1 MRKNVK
7 RLLCGLLAAA
17 LLIPAAAAAPASGQK
32 AKLSDIQGHWAEQQI
47 EQAVAEGWVDGYPD
61 GSFHPDDTIT
71 QAEFTKML
79 LAAFRLTPDSE
90 TVTWMWNNKKWAH
103 DKGWTVAIETYYP
116 ALTDMNTHWLT
127 KQGWL
132 KAAYA
137 SGVLIPADYDGGKYG
152 PDLPVR
158 RYTIALQTIRA
169 MGMVSTAQKIATD
182 DLTYSDNAQI
192 QDWVKGYVKVAA
204 QNNVMSGYPDGSFGP
219 KRTATRAEAVVTIL
233 RALAYNKGD
242 GEIQANLHVEIYSDS
257 LNKEPTEVVDTKNVR
272 MLAADGR
279 IYANLLDLFDAYGIN
294 ERTDDGE
301 QQINWLPIQQV
312 VLAGSGALHTFQMGN
327 SYWEGGNYL
336 YWYNEPPTP
345 DRGLPL
351 LGPVRSYYGQPMLP
365 IYDFNRPATDEN
377 GRGWASFQADWDP
390 ATKTLSTRYAE
401 PTHYVS

>member
-219 KRTATRAEAVVTIL
+219 KRTATRAEAVVTVA
-233 RALAYNKGD
+233 RALDYNRGD
-242 GEIQANLHVEIYSDS
+242 GEIQASMELYRYFAYPHGSESVEPFVT
-257 LNKEPTEVVDTKNVR
+257 NRVR

-279 IYANLLDLFDAYGIN
+279 IYVNARDLFTEIGV
-294 ERTDDGE
+294 DGG
-301 QQINWLPIQQV
+301 WRWFPTRQV
-312 VLAGSGALHTFQMGN
+312 LYVSGGNTSYKFQMGN
-327 SYWEGGNYL
+327 DYWVGRSQQDFAYAE
-336 YWYNEPPTP
+336 PTP
-345 DRGLPL
+345 RDNEL
-351 LGPVRSYYGQPMLP
+351 LGIVRFYNGNPMLP
-365 IYDFNRPATDEN
+365 LHDFNRPVHSPEGFLWSNFQGKWDAAT
-377 GRGWASFQADWDP
+377 R
-390 ATKTLSTRYAE
+390 TLSFSICD
-401 PTHYVS
+401 PTPNGS

>member
-47 EQAVAEGWVDGYPD
+47 EQAVTEGWVDGYPD

-169 MGMVSTAQKIATD
+169 MGMVSTAQKIAND

-219 KRTATRAEAVVTIL
+219 KRTATRAEAVVTVA
-233 RALAYNKGD
+233 RALDYNRGD
-242 GEIQANLHVEIYSDS
+242 GEIQASMELYRYFAYPHGSESA
-257 LNKEPTEVVDTKNVR
+257 EPFVTNRVR

-279 IYANLLDLFDAYGIN
+279 IYVNARDLFTEIGV
-294 ERTDDGE
+294 DGG
-301 QQINWLPIQQV
+301 WRWFPTRQV
-312 VLAGSGALHTFQMGN
+312 LYVSGGNTSYKFQMGN
-327 SYWEGGNYL
+327 DYWVGRSQQDFAYAE
-336 YWYNEPPTP
+336 PTP
-345 DRGLPL
+345 RDNEL
-351 LGPVRSYYGQPMLP
+351 LGIVRFYNGNPMLP
-365 IYDFNRPATDEN
+365 LHDFNRPVHSPEGFLWSNFQGKWDAAT
-377 GRGWASFQADWDP
+377 R
-390 ATKTLSTRYAE
+390 TLSFSICD
-401 PTHYVS
+401 PTPNGS

>member
-32 AKLSDIQGHWAEQQI
+32 AKLSDIQDHWAEQQI
-47 EQAVAEGWVDGYPD
+47 EQAVTEGWVDGYPD
-61 GSFHPDDTIT
+61 GTFRPDETIT

-137 SGVLIPADYDGGKYG
+137 SGVLVPADYDGGKYG

-219 KRTATRAEAVVTIL
+219 KRTATRAEAVVTVA
-233 RALAYNKGD
+233 RALDYNRGD
-242 GEIQANLHVEIYSDS
+242 GEIQASMELYRYFAYPHGSESA
-257 LNKEPTEVVDTKNVR
+257 EPFVTNRVR

-279 IYANLLDLFDAYGIN
+279 IYVNARDLFTEIGV
-294 ERTDDGE
+294 DGG
-301 QQINWLPIQQV
+301 WHWFPTRQV
-312 VLAGSGALHTFQMGN
+312 LYVSGGNTSYKFQMGN
-327 SYWEGGNYL
+327 DYWVGRSQQDFAYAE
-336 YWYNEPPTP
+336 PTP
-345 DRGLPL
+345 RDNEL
-351 LGPVRSYYGQPMLP
+351 LGIVRFYNGNPMLP
-365 IYDFNRPATDEN
+365 LHDFNRPVYSPEGFLWSNFQGEWDAAT
-377 GRGWASFQADWDP
+377 Q
-390 ATKTLSTRYAE
+390 TLSFSICD
-401 PTHYVS
+401 PTPNGS

>member
-219 KRTATRAEAVVTIL
+219 KRTATRAEAVVTVA
-233 RALAYNKGD
+233 RALDYNRGD
-242 GEIQANLHVEIYSDS
+242 GEIQASMELYRYFAYPHGSESA
-257 LNKEPTEVVDTKNVR
+257 EPFVTNRVR

-279 IYANLLDLFDAYGIN
+279 IYVNARDLFTEIGV
-294 ERTDDGE
+294 DGG
-301 QQINWLPIQQV
+301 WRWFPTRQV
-312 VLAGSGALHTFQMGN
+312 LYVSGGNTSYKFQMGN
-327 SYWEGGNYL
+327 DYWVGRSQQDFAYAE
-336 YWYNEPPTP
+336 PTP
-345 DRGLPL
+345 RDNEL
-351 LGPVRSYYGQPMLP
+351 LGIVRFYNGNPMLP
-365 IYDFNRPATDEN
+365 LHDFNRPVHSPEGFLWSNFQGKWDAAT
-377 GRGWASFQADWDP
+377 R
-390 ATKTLSTRYAE
+390 TLSFSICD
-401 PTHYVS
+401 PTPNGS

>member
-32 AKLSDIQGHWAEQQI
+32 AKLSDIQGHWAERQI
-47 EQAVAEGWVDGYPD
+47 EQAVTEGWVDGYPD

-137 SGVLIPADYDGGKYG
+137 SGVLVPADYDGGKYG

-219 KRTATRAEAVVTIL
+219 KRTATRAEAVVTVA
-233 RALAYNKGD
+233 RALDYNRGD
-242 GEIQANLHVEIYSDS
+242 GEIQASMELYRYFAYPHGSESA
-257 LNKEPTEVVDTKNVR
+257 EPFVTNRVR

-279 IYANLLDLFDAYGIN
+279 IYVNARDLFTEIGV
-294 ERTDDGE
+294 DGG
-301 QQINWLPIQQV
+301 WRWFPTRQV
-312 VLAGSGALHTFQMGN
+312 LYVSGGNTSYKFQMGN
-327 SYWEGGNYL
+327 DYWVGRSQQDFAYAE
-336 YWYNEPPTP
+336 PTP
-345 DRGLPL
+345 RDNEL
-351 LGPVRSYYGQPMLP
+351 LGIVRFYNGNPMLP
-365 IYDFNRPATDEN
+365 LHDFNRPVHSPEGFLWSNFQGKWDAAT
-377 GRGWASFQADWDP
+377 R
-390 ATKTLSTRYAE
+390 TLSFSICD
-401 PTHYVS
+401 PTPNGS

>member
-219 KRTATRAEAVVTIL
+219 KRTATRAEAVVTVA
-233 RALAYNKGD
+233 RALDYNRGD
-242 GEIQANLHVEIYSDS
+242 GEIQASMELYRYFAYPHGSESA
-257 LNKEPTEVVDTKNVR
+257 EPFVTNRVR

-279 IYANLLDLFDAYGIN
+279 IYVNARDLFTEIGV
-294 ERTDDGE
+294 DGG
-301 QQINWLPIQQV
+301 WRWFPTRQV
-312 VLAGSGALHTFQMGN
+312 LYVSGGNTSYKFQMGN
-327 SYWEGGNYL
+327 DYWVGRSQQDFAYAE
-336 YWYNEPPTP
+336 PTP
-345 DRGLPL
+345 RDNEL
-351 LGPVRSYYGQPMLP
+351 LGIVRFYNGNPMLP
-365 IYDFNRPATDEN
+365 LHDFNRPVHSPEGFLWSNFQGEWDAAT
-377 GRGWASFQADWDP
+377 Q
-390 ATKTLSTRYAE
+390 TLSFSICD
-401 PTHYVS
+401 PTPNGS

>member
-32 AKLSDIQGHWAEQQI
+32 AKLSDIQGHWAERQI

-61 GSFHPDDTIT
+61 GSFHPDNTIT

-219 KRTATRAEAVVTIL
+219 KRTATRAEAVVTVA
-233 RALAYNKGD
+233 RALDYNRGD
-242 GEIQANLHVEIYSDS
+242 GEIQASMELYRYFAYPHGSESA
-257 LNKEPTEVVDTKNVR
+257 EPFVTNRVR
-272 MLAADGR
+272 MLAADGC
-279 IYANLLDLFDAYGIN
+279 IYVNARDLFTEIGV
-294 ERTDDGE
+294 DGG
-301 QQINWLPIQQV
+301 WRWFPTRQV
-312 VLAGSGALHTFQMGN
+312 LYVSGGNTSYKFQMGN
-327 SYWEGGNYL
+327 DYWVGRSQQDFAYAE
-336 YWYNEPPTP
+336 PTP
-345 DRGLPL
+345 RDNEL
-351 LGPVRSYYGQPMLP
+351 LGIVRFYNGNPMLP
-365 IYDFNRPATDEN
+365 LHDFNRPVHSPEGFLWSNFQGKWDAAT
-377 GRGWASFQADWDP
+377 R
-390 ATKTLSTRYAE
+390 TLSFSICD
-401 PTHYVS
+401 PTPNGS

>member
-17 LLIPAAAAAPASGQK
+17 LLLPAAAAAPASGQK
-32 AKLSDIQGHWAEQQI
+32 AKLSDIQGHWAERQI

-137 SGVLIPADYDGGKYG
+137 SGVLVPADYDGGKYG

-219 KRTATRAEAVVTIL
+219 KRTATRAEAVVTVA
-233 RALAYNKGD
+233 RALDYNRGD
-242 GEIQANLHVEIYSDS
+242 GEIQASMELYRYFAYPHGSESA
-257 LNKEPTEVVDTKNVR
+257 EPFVTNRVR

-279 IYANLLDLFDAYGIN
+279 IYVNARDLFTEIGV
-294 ERTDDGE
+294 DGG
-301 QQINWLPIQQV
+301 WRWFPTRQV
-312 VLAGSGALHTFQMGN
+312 LYVSGGNTSYKFQMGN
-327 SYWEGGNYL
+327 DYWVGRSQQDFAYAE
-336 YWYNEPPTP
+336 PTP
-345 DRGLPL
+345 RDNEL
-351 LGPVRSYYGQPMLP
+351 LGIVRFYNGNPMLP
-365 IYDFNRPATDEN
+365 LHDFNRPVHSPEGFLWSNFQGEWDAAT
-377 GRGWASFQADWDP
+377 Q
-390 ATKTLSTRYAE
+390 TLSFSICD
-401 PTHYVS
+401 PTPNGS

>member
-1 MRKNVK
+1 MK

-32 AKLSDIQGHWAEQQI
+32 AKLSDIQGHWAQQQI
-47 EQAVAEGWVDGYPD
+47 EQAVSEGWVNGYPD
-61 GSFHPDDTIT
+61 GTFRPDETIT

-90 TVTWMWNNKKWAH
+90 TVTWMWN
-103 DKGWTVAIETYYP
+103 
-116 ALTDMNTHWLT
+116 MNTHWLT

-169 MGMVSTAQKIATD
+169 MGMVSTAQKTATD

-301 QQINWLPIQQV
+301 QQISWLPIQQV
-312 VLAGSGALHTFQMGN
+312 VLAGSGALYAFQMGN

-377 GRGWASFQADWDP
+377 GRRWASFQADWDP

-401 PTHYVS
+401 PTHYGS

>member
-219 KRTATRAEAVVTIL
+219 KRTATRAEAVVTVA
-233 RALAYNKGD
+233 RALDYNRGD
-242 GEIQANLHVEIYSDS
+242 GEIQASMELYRYFAYPHGSESA
-257 LNKEPTEVVDTKNVR
+257 EPFVTNRVG

-279 IYANLLDLFDAYGIN
+279 IYVNARDLFTEIGV
-294 ERTDDGE
+294 DGG
-301 QQINWLPIQQV
+301 WRWFPTRQV
-312 VLAGSGALHTFQMGN
+312 LYVSGGNTSYKFQMGN
-327 SYWEGGNYL
+327 DYWVGRSQQDFAYAE
-336 YWYNEPPTP
+336 PTP
-345 DRGLPL
+345 RDNEL
-351 LGPVRSYYGQPMLP
+351 LGIVRFYNGNPMLP
-365 IYDFNRPATDEN
+365 LHDFNRPVHSPEGFLWSNFQGKWDAAT
-377 GRGWASFQADWDP
+377 R
-390 ATKTLSTRYAE
+390 TLSFSICD
-401 PTHYVS
+401 PTPNGS

>member
-17 LLIPAAAAAPASGQK
+17 LLIPAAAAAPASGQE

-47 EQAVAEGWVDGYPD
+47 EQAVSEGWVDGYPD

-219 KRTATRAEAVVTIL
+219 KRTATRAEAVVTVA
-233 RALAYNKGD
+233 RALDYNRGD
-242 GEIQANLHVEIYSDS
+242 GEIQASMELYRYFAYPHGSESA
-257 LNKEPTEVVDTKNVR
+257 EPFVTNRVR

-279 IYANLLDLFDAYGIN
+279 IYVNARDLFTEIGV
-294 ERTDDGE
+294 DGG
-301 QQINWLPIQQV
+301 WRWFPTRQV
-312 VLAGSGALHTFQMGN
+312 LYVSGGNTSYKFQMGN
-327 SYWEGGNYL
+327 DYWVGRSQQDFAYAE
-336 YWYNEPPTP
+336 PTP
-345 DRGLPL
+345 RDNEL
-351 LGPVRSYYGQPMLP
+351 LGIVRFYNGNPMLP
-365 IYDFNRPATDEN
+365 LHDFNRPVHSPEGFLWSNFQGEWDAAT
-377 GRGWASFQADWDP
+377 R
-390 ATKTLSTRYAE
+390 TLSFSICD
-401 PTHYVS
+401 PTPNGS

>member
-32 AKLSDIQGHWAEQQI
+32 AKLSDIQGHWAERQI

-219 KRTATRAEAVVTIL
+219 KRTATRAEAVVTVA
-233 RALAYNKGD
+233 RALDYNRGD
-242 GEIQANLHVEIYSDS
+242 GEIQASMELYRYFAYPHGSENA
-257 LNKEPTEVVDTKNVR
+257 EPFVTNRVR

-279 IYANLLDLFDAYGIN
+279 IYVNARDLFTEIGV
-294 ERTDDGE
+294 DGG
-301 QQINWLPIQQV
+301 WRWFPTRQV
-312 VLAGSGALHTFQMGN
+312 LYVSGGNTSYKFQMGN
-327 SYWEGGNYL
+327 DYWVGRSQQDFAYAE
-336 YWYNEPPTP
+336 PTP
-345 DRGLPL
+345 RDNEL
-351 LGPVRSYYGQPMLP
+351 LGIVRFYNGNPMLP
-365 IYDFNRPATDEN
+365 LHDFNRPVHSPEGFLWSNFQGKWDAAT
-377 GRGWASFQADWDP
+377 R
-390 ATKTLSTRYAE
+390 TLSFSICD
-401 PTHYVS
+401 PTPNGS

>member
-32 AKLSDIQGHWAEQQI
+32 AKLSDIQGHWAERQI
-47 EQAVAEGWVDGYPD
+47 EQAVTEGWVNGYPD

-219 KRTATRAEAVVTIL
+219 KRTATRAEAVVTVA
-233 RALAYNKGD
+233 RALDYNRGD
-242 GEIQANLHVEIYSDS
+242 GEIQASMELYRYFAYPHGSESA
-257 LNKEPTEVVDTKNVR
+257 EPFVTNRVR

-279 IYANLLDLFDAYGIN
+279 IYVNARDLFTEIGV
-294 ERTDDGE
+294 DGG
-301 QQINWLPIQQV
+301 WRWFPTRQV
-312 VLAGSGALHTFQMGN
+312 LYVSGGNTSYKFQMGN
-327 SYWEGGNYL
+327 DYWVGRSQQDFAYAE
-336 YWYNEPPTP
+336 PTP
-345 DRGLPL
+345 RDNEL
-351 LGPVRSYYGQPMLP
+351 LGIVRFYNGNPMLP
-365 IYDFNRPATDEN
+365 LHDFNRPVHSPEGFLWSNFQGKWDAAT
-377 GRGWASFQADWDP
+377 R
-390 ATKTLSTRYAE
+390 TLSFSICD
-401 PTHYVS
+401 PTPNGS

>member
-219 KRTATRAEAVVTIL
+219 KRTATRAEAVVTVA
-233 RALAYNKGD
+233 RALDYNRGD
-242 GEIQANLHVEIYSDS
+242 GEIQASMELYRYFAYPHGSESA
-257 LNKEPTEVVDTKNVR
+257 EPFVTNRVR

-279 IYANLLDLFDAYGIN
+279 IYVNARDLFTEIGV
-294 ERTDDGE
+294 DGG
-301 QQINWLPIQQV
+301 WRWFPTRQV
-312 VLAGSGALHTFQMGN
+312 LYVSGGNTSYKFQMGN
-327 SYWEGGNYL
+327 DYWVGRSHQDFAYAE
-336 YWYNEPPTP
+336 PTP
-345 DRGLPL
+345 RDNEL
-351 LGPVRSYYGQPMLP
+351 LGIVRFYNGNPMLP
-365 IYDFNRPATDEN
+365 LHDFNRPVHSPEGFLWSNFQGEWDAAT
-377 GRGWASFQADWDP
+377 Q
-390 ATKTLSTRYAE
+390 TLSFSICD
-401 PTHYVS
+401 PTPNGS

>member
-32 AKLSDIQGHWAEQQI
+32 AKLSDIQGHWAERQI
-47 EQAVAEGWVDGYPD
+47 EQAVTEGWVDGYPD

-219 KRTATRAEAVVTIL
+219 KRTATRAEAVVTVA
-233 RALAYNKGD
+233 RALDYNRGD
-242 GEIQANLHVEIYSDS
+242 GEIQASMELYRYFAYPHGSESA
-257 LNKEPTEVVDTKNVR
+257 EPFVTNRVR

-279 IYANLLDLFDAYGIN
+279 IYVNARDLFTEIGV
-294 ERTDDGE
+294 DGG
-301 QQINWLPIQQV
+301 WRWFPTRQV
-312 VLAGSGALHTFQMGN
+312 LYVSGGNTSYKFQMGN
-327 SYWEGGNYL
+327 DYWVGRSQQDFAYAE
-336 YWYNEPPTP
+336 PTP
-345 DRGLPL
+345 RDNEL
-351 LGPVRSYYGQPMLP
+351 LGIVRFYNGNPMLP
-365 IYDFNRPATDEN
+365 LHDFNRPVHSPEGFLWSNFQGKWDAAT
-377 GRGWASFQADWDP
+377 R
-390 ATKTLSTRYAE
+390 TLSFSICD
-401 PTHYVS
+401 PTPNGS

>member
-219 KRTATRAEAVVTIL
+219 KRTATRAEAVVTVA
-233 RALAYNKGD
+233 RALDYNRGD
-242 GEIQANLHVEIYSDS
+242 GEIQASMELYRYFAYPHGSESA
-257 LNKEPTEVVDTKNVR
+257 EPFVTNRVR

-279 IYANLLDLFDAYGIN
+279 IYVNARDLFTEIGV
-294 ERTDDGE
+294 DGG
-301 QQINWLPIQQV
+301 WRWFPTRQV
-312 VLAGSGALHTFQMGN
+312 LYVSGGNTSYKFQMGN
-327 SYWEGGNYL
+327 DYWVGRSHQDFAYAE
-336 YWYNEPPTP
+336 PTP
-345 DRGLPL
+345 RDNEL
-351 LGPVRSYYGQPMLP
+351 LGIVRFYNGNPMLP
-365 IYDFNRPATDEN
+365 LHDFNRPVHSPEGFLWSNFQGEWDAAT
-377 GRGWASFQADWDP
+377 R
-390 ATKTLSTRYAE
+390 TLSFSICD
-401 PTHYVS
+401 PTPNGS

>member
-32 AKLSDIQGHWAEQQI
+32 AELSDIQGHWAERQI

-204 QNNVMSGYPDGSFGP
+204 QNKVMSGYPDGSFGP
-219 KRTATRAEAVVTIL
+219 KRTATRAEAVVTVA
-233 RALAYNKGD
+233 RALDYNRGD
-242 GEIQANLHVEIYSDS
+242 GEIQASMELYRYFAYPHGSESA
-257 LNKEPTEVVDTKNVR
+257 EPFVTNRVR

-279 IYANLLDLFDAYGIN
+279 IYVNARDLFTEIGV
-294 ERTDDGE
+294 DGG
-301 QQINWLPIQQV
+301 WRWFPTRQV
-312 VLAGSGALHTFQMGN
+312 LYVSGGNTSYKFQMGN
-327 SYWEGGNYL
+327 DYWVGRSQQDFAYAE
-336 YWYNEPPTP
+336 PTP
-345 DRGLPL
+345 RDNEL
-351 LGPVRSYYGQPMLP
+351 LGIVRFYNGNPMLP
-365 IYDFNRPATDEN
+365 LHDFNRPVHSPEGFLWSNFQGEWDAAT
-377 GRGWASFQADWDP
+377 R
-390 ATKTLSTRYAE
+390 TLSFSICD
-401 PTHYVS
+401 PTPNGS

>member
-47 EQAVAEGWVDGYPD
+47 EQAVTEGWVNGYPD

-219 KRTATRAEAVVTIL
+219 KRTATRAEAVVTVA
-233 RALAYNKGD
+233 RALDYNRGD
-242 GEIQANLHVEIYSDS
+242 GEIQASMELYRYFAYPHGSESA
-257 LNKEPTEVVDTKNVR
+257 EPFVTNRVR

-279 IYANLLDLFDAYGIN
+279 IYVNARDLFTEIGV
-294 ERTDDGE
+294 DGG
-301 QQINWLPIQQV
+301 WRWFPTRQV
-312 VLAGSGALHTFQMGN
+312 LYVSGGNTSYKFQMGN
-327 SYWEGGNYL
+327 DYWVGRSHQDFAYAE
-336 YWYNEPPTP
+336 PTP
-345 DRGLPL
+345 RDNEL
-351 LGPVRSYYGQPMLP
+351 LGIVRFYNGNPMLP
-365 IYDFNRPATDEN
+365 LHDFNRPVHSPEGFLWSNFQGEWDAAT
-377 GRGWASFQADWDP
+377 Q
-390 ATKTLSTRYAE
+390 TLSFSICD
-401 PTHYVS
+401 PTPNGS

>member
-1 MRKNVK
+1 MKTIQ
-7 RLLCGLLAAA
+7 RLLCFLLVAA

-32 AKLSDIQGHWAEQQI
+32 AKFSDIQGHWAEQQI
-47 EQAVAEGWVDGYPD
+47 RQAIDEGWVDGYPD
-61 GSFHPDDTIT
+61 GSFRPDGTIT

-103 DKGWTVAIETYYP
+103 DKGWSVAIETYYP

-137 SGVLIPADYDGGKYG
+137 SGVIVPADYDGGKYG

-158 RYTIALQTIRA
+158 RYTIALQTVRA
-169 MGMVSTAQKIATD
+169 MGLVSTAQNVATD

-204 QNNVMSGYPDGSFGP
+204 QNHVMSGYPDGTFGP

-233 RALAYNKGD
+233 RALEYNKGD
-242 GEIQANLHVEIYSDS
+242 GEIQATLHVTYYRENSQGKPSWEEDR
-257 LNKEPTEVVDTKNVR
+257 DDVR

-279 IYANLLDLFDAYGIN
+279 IYVNVLDLFDAFGLN
-294 ERTDDGE
+294 ERTDDGW
-301 QQINWLPIQQV
+301 QWTSWLPLQQV
-312 VLAGSGALHTFQMGN
+312 VLTGSDVLHSFQMGN
-327 SYWEGGNYL
+327 SYWDGGDYNYV
-336 YWYNEPPTP
+336 YWRVPAP
-345 DRGLPL
+345 DHSWSL
-351 LGPVRSYYGQPMLP
+351 LGPARLYYGQPMIP
-365 IYDFNRPATDEN
+365 MYDFNRPEKQEN
-377 GRGWASFQADWDP
+377 GRDWSRFQGEWDP
-390 ATKTLSTRYAE
+390 ATKTLSVSYAE
-401 PTHYVS
+401 PTHYFS

>member
-294 ERTDDGE
+294 ERTDDGD
-301 QQINWLPIQQV
+301 
-312 VLAGSGALHTFQMGN
+312 
-327 SYWEGGNYL
+327 YL

-377 GRGWASFQADWDP
+377 GRRWASFQADWDP

>member
-32 AKLSDIQGHWAEQQI
+32 AKLSDIQGHWAERQI
-47 EQAVAEGWVDGYPD
+47 EQAVTEGWVDGYPD

-169 MGMVSTAQKIATD
+169 MGMVSTAQTIVTD

-219 KRTATRAEAVVTIL
+219 KRTATRAEAVVTVA
-233 RALAYNKGD
+233 RALDYNRGD
-242 GEIQANLHVEIYSDS
+242 GEIQASMELYRYFAYPHGSESA
-257 LNKEPTEVVDTKNVR
+257 EPFVTNRVR

-279 IYANLLDLFDAYGIN
+279 IYVNARDLFTEIGV
-294 ERTDDGE
+294 DGG
-301 QQINWLPIQQV
+301 WRWFPTRQV
-312 VLAGSGALHTFQMGN
+312 LYVSGGNTSYKFQMGN
-327 SYWEGGNYL
+327 DYWVGRSQQDFAYAE
-336 YWYNEPPTP
+336 PTP
-345 DRGLPL
+345 RDNEL
-351 LGPVRSYYGQPMLP
+351 LGIVRFYNGNPMLP
-365 IYDFNRPATDEN
+365 LHDFNRPVHSPEGFLWSNFQGEWDAAT
-377 GRGWASFQADWDP
+377 R
-390 ATKTLSTRYAE
+390 TLSFSICD
-401 PTHYVS
+401 PTPNGS

>member
-17 LLIPAAAAAPASGQK
+17 LLIPAAAAAPASGQE

-47 EQAVAEGWVDGYPD
+47 EQAVSEGWVDGYPD

-219 KRTATRAEAVVTIL
+219 KRTATRAEAVVTVA
-233 RALAYNKGD
+233 RALDYNRGD
-242 GEIQANLHVEIYSDS
+242 GEIQASMELYRYFAYPHGSESA
-257 LNKEPTEVVDTKNVR
+257 EPFVTNRVR

-279 IYANLLDLFDAYGIN
+279 IYVNARDLFTEIGV
-294 ERTDDGE
+294 DGG
-301 QQINWLPIQQV
+301 WRWFPTRQV
-312 VLAGSGALHTFQMGN
+312 LYVSGGNTSYKFQMGN
-327 SYWEGGNYL
+327 DYWVGRSQQDFAYAE
-336 YWYNEPPTP
+336 PTP
-345 DRGLPL
+345 RDNEL
-351 LGPVRSYYGQPMLP
+351 LGIVRFYNGNPMLP
-365 IYDFNRPATDEN
+365 LHDFNRPVHSPEGFLWSNFQGKWDAAT
-377 GRGWASFQADWDP
+377 R
-390 ATKTLSTRYAE
+390 TLSFSICD
-401 PTHYVS
+401 PTPNGS

>member
-32 AKLSDIQGHWAEQQI
+32 AKLSDIQGHWAERQI
-47 EQAVAEGWVDGYPD
+47 EQAVTEGWVDGYPD

-71 QAEFTKML
+71 QAEFTKLL

-137 SGVLIPADYDGGKYG
+137 SGVLVPADYDGGKYG

-219 KRTATRAEAVVTIL
+219 KRTATRAEAVVTVA
-233 RALAYNKGD
+233 RALDYNRGD
-242 GEIQANLHVEIYSDS
+242 GEIQASMELYRYFAYPHGSESA
-257 LNKEPTEVVDTKNVR
+257 EPFVTNRVR

-279 IYANLLDLFDAYGIN
+279 IYVNARDLFTEIGV
-294 ERTDDGE
+294 DGG
-301 QQINWLPIQQV
+301 WRWFPTRQV
-312 VLAGSGALHTFQMGN
+312 LYVSGGNTSYKFQMGN
-327 SYWEGGNYL
+327 DYWVGRSQQDFAYAE
-336 YWYNEPPTP
+336 PTP
-345 DRGLPL
+345 RDNEL
-351 LGPVRSYYGQPMLP
+351 LGIVRFYNGNPMLP
-365 IYDFNRPATDEN
+365 LHDFNRPVHSPEGFLWSNFQGEWDAAT
-377 GRGWASFQADWDP
+377 Q
-390 ATKTLSTRYAE
+390 TLSFSICD
-401 PTHYVS
+401 PTPNGS